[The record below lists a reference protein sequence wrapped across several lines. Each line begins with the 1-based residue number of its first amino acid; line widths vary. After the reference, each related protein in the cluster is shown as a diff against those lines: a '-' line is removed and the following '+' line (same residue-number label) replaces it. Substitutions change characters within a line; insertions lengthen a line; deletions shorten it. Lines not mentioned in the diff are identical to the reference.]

1 MRSATTITSLPS
13 KRPLK
18 SDAKINWKI
27 PRIHGTTGKTKYLRD
42 KKINTELYPSFNA
55 KLDKQFKYA
64 SRKNIPF
71 VLVLGPDEAEKGVVT
86 LKDLRSKKQKTLKLE
101 EINIK

>member
-1 MRSATTITSLPS
+1 
-13 KRPLK
+13 
-18 SDAKINWKI
+18 
-27 PRIHGTTGKTKYLRD
+27 
-42 KKINTELYPSFNA
+42 
-55 KLDKQFKYA
+55 
-64 SRKNIPF
+64 